1 MIIFLRHAQA
11 ENNAKRILAGRT
23 EGVHLTKTGIEQA
36 EQIAKYLK
44 PLDISAIYSSPIER
58 ASHTAEIV
66 AKNNSLDHNLDDR
79 LTEIEMGKF
88 TRMNYDDMFAKYGN
102 IFLKFYENDPV
113 IAEHEVETFPDV
125 QKRVLD
131 MVDHVLKKHNNE
143 NVILV
148 THMDP
153 IKSML
158 AKVMN
163 LLPETLFEL
172 IIANASL
179 TIIKEQDKKFSL
191 SAINAMN
198 IDRYYQTWYPKS
210 SINFKLYRSATQSN
224 DNEQNISIINHHC
237 DFMHNPNN

>member
-36 EQIAKYLK
+36 ERIAKYLK

-58 ASHTAEIV
+58 AYHTAEIV
-66 AKNNSLDHNLDDR
+66 AKNTSLDYELDDR

-113 IAEHEVETFPDV
+113 IAEQEVETFPHV
-125 QKRVLD
+125 QERILD
-131 MVDHVLKKHNNE
+131 IVNHIVKEHKNE
-143 NVILV
+143 NVIIV

-158 AKVMN
+158 STVMDLKPN
-163 LLPETLFEL
+163 TLFEL

-191 SAINAMN
+191 SAINAMDV
-198 IDRYYQTWYPKS
+198 DRYYQTW
-210 SINFKLYRSATQSN
+210 
-224 DNEQNISIINHHC
+224 
-237 DFMHNPNN
+237 

>member
-23 EGVHLTKTGIEQA
+23 EGVHLTKTGLEQA
-36 EQIAKYLK
+36 ERIAKYLQ

-66 AKNNSLDHNLDDR
+66 AKNNSLGHNLDDR

-102 IFLKFYENDPV
+102 IFLKFYQNDPV
-113 IAEHEVETFPDV
+113 IAEHEVETFPQV
-125 QKRVLD
+125 QSRILD
-131 MVDHVLKKHNNE
+131 MVNHIVEKHKNE

-158 AKVMN
+158 STVMD
-163 LLPETLFEL
+163 LKPKALFEL

-179 TIIKEQDKKFSL
+179 TIVTEQDKKFSL

-198 IDRYYQTWYPKS
+198 VDRYYQTW
-210 SINFKLYRSATQSN
+210 
-224 DNEQNISIINHHC
+224 
-237 DFMHNPNN
+237 

>member
-66 AKNNSLDHNLDDR
+66 AKNRSLEVVLDER
-79 LTEIEMGKF
+79 LTEIDMGKF

-113 IAEHEVETFPDV
+113 ISEHEVETFPDV

-131 MVDHVLKKHNNE
+131 MIEYVLKKHNNE

-163 LLPETLFEL
+163 LVPETLFEL

-179 TIIKEQDKKFSL
+179 TIIKEQDKIFSL

-198 IDRYYQTWYPKS
+198 IDRYYHT
-210 SINFKLYRSATQSN
+210 
-224 DNEQNISIINHHC
+224 
-237 DFMHNPNN
+237 

>member
-66 AKNNSLDHNLDDR
+66 AKNNSLDYELDDR

-113 IAEHEVETFPDV
+113 IAEQEVETFPHV
-125 QKRVLD
+125 QERILD
-131 MVDHVLKKHNNE
+131 IVNHIVEKHKYE

-158 AKVMN
+158 STVMDLKPN
-163 LLPETLFEL
+163 TLFEL

-198 IDRYYQTWYPKS
+198 IDRYYQTW
-210 SINFKLYRSATQSN
+210 
-224 DNEQNISIINHHC
+224 
-237 DFMHNPNN
+237 

>member
-66 AKNNSLDHNLDDR
+66 AKNNSLDYELDDR

-88 TRMNYDDMFAKYGN
+88 TLMNYDDMFAKYGN

-113 IAEHEVETFPDV
+113 IAEQEVETFLHV
-125 QKRVLD
+125 QERILD
-131 MVDHVLKKHNNE
+131 IVNHIVEKHKNE

-158 AKVMN
+158 STVMD
-163 LLPETLFEL
+163 LKPKALFEL

-198 IDRYYQTWYPKS
+198 IDRYYQTW
-210 SINFKLYRSATQSN
+210 
-224 DNEQNISIINHHC
+224 
-237 DFMHNPNN
+237 

>member
-11 ENNAKRILAGRT
+11 ENNTKRILAGRT
-23 EGVHLTKTGIEQA
+23 EGVPLTKTGIEQA
-36 EQIAKYLK
+36 EQIAKYLA
-44 PLDISAIYSSPIER
+44 PIDISAIYSSPIER
-58 ASHTAEIV
+58 AKHTAEIV
-66 AKNNSLDHNLDDR
+66 AKNSSLDVVLDER
-79 LTEIEMGKF
+79 LTEINMGKF

-113 IAEHEVETFPDV
+113 ISEHEVETFPNV

-131 MVDHVLKKHNNE
+131 LVDHVLKKHNNE

-163 LLPETLFEL
+163 LAPETLFEL

-179 TIIKEQDKKFSL
+179 TIVKEQDKKFSL
-191 SAINAMN
+191 SAINAMDV
-198 IDRYYQTWYPKS
+198 DRYHQTW
-210 SINFKLYRSATQSN
+210 
-224 DNEQNISIINHHC
+224 
-237 DFMHNPNN
+237 

>member
-11 ENNAKRILAGRT
+11 ENNTKRILAGRT
-23 EGVHLTKTGIEQA
+23 EGVPLTKTGIEQA
-36 EQIAKYLK
+36 ERITKYLTSI
-44 PLDISAIYSSPIER
+44 DISAIYSSPIER

-66 AKNNSLDHNLDDR
+66 AKNRSLEVVLDER
-79 LTEIEMGKF
+79 LTEIDMGKF

-113 IAEHEVETFPDV
+113 ISEHEVETFPDV

-131 MVDHVLKKHNNE
+131 MIEYVLKKHNNE

-163 LLPETLFEL
+163 LVPETLFEL

-179 TIIKEQDKKFSL
+179 TIIKEQDKIFSL

-198 IDRYYQTWYPKS
+198 IDRYYHT
-210 SINFKLYRSATQSN
+210 
-224 DNEQNISIINHHC
+224 
-237 DFMHNPNN
+237 

>member
-23 EGVHLTKTGIEQA
+23 EGVHLTKTGLEQA
-36 EQIAKYLK
+36 ERIAKYLK
-44 PLDISAIYSSPIER
+44 PLDISTIYSSPIER

-79 LTEIEMGKF
+79 LTEIDMGKF

-102 IFLKFYENDPV
+102 IFLKFYQNDPV
-113 IAEHEVETFPDV
+113 IAEHEVETFPQV
-125 QKRVLD
+125 QSRILD
-131 MVDHVLKKHNNE
+131 MVNHMVEKHKNE

-158 AKVMN
+158 STVMG
-163 LLPETLFEL
+163 LKPKTLFEL

-198 IDRYYQTWYPKS
+198 IDRYYQTW
-210 SINFKLYRSATQSN
+210 
-224 DNEQNISIINHHC
+224 
-237 DFMHNPNN
+237 

>member
-11 ENNAKRILAGRT
+11 ENNTKRILAGRT
-23 EGVHLTKTGIEQA
+23 EGVPLTKTGIEQA
-36 EQIAKYLK
+36 ERIAKYLASI
-44 PLDISAIYSSPIER
+44 DISAIYSSPIER
-58 ASHTAEIV
+58 ARHTAGII
-66 AKNNSLDHNLDDR
+66 AKNCSLEEVVIDER
-79 LTEIEMGKF
+79 LTEIDMGKF

-113 IAEHEVETFPDV
+113 ISEHEVETFLDV

-163 LLPETLFEL
+163 LVPQTLFEL

-179 TIIKEQDKKFSL
+179 TIITEQDKKFSL
-191 SAINAMN
+191 SAINAMD
-198 IDRYYQTWYPKS
+198 IDRYDQTW
-210 SINFKLYRSATQSN
+210 
-224 DNEQNISIINHHC
+224 
-237 DFMHNPNN
+237 

>member
-11 ENNAKRILAGRT
+11 ENNTKRILAGRT
-23 EGVHLTKTGIEQA
+23 ERVPLTKTGLEQA
-36 EQIAKYLK
+36 EQIAKYLA
-44 PLDISAIYSSPIER
+44 PIDISAIYSSPIER
-58 ASHTAEIV
+58 AKHTAEIV
-66 AKNNSLDHNLDDR
+66 TKNSAIDVELDDR
-79 LTEIEMGKF
+79 LTEIDMGKF

-113 IAEHEVETFPDV
+113 ISEHEVETFPDV
-125 QKRVLD
+125 QKRVLE

-163 LLPETLFEL
+163 LVPKTLFEL

-179 TIIKEQDKKFSL
+179 TIIKEQDKIFSL

-198 IDRYYQTWYPKS
+198 VDRYSQTW
-210 SINFKLYRSATQSN
+210 
-224 DNEQNISIINHHC
+224 
-237 DFMHNPNN
+237 

>member
-1 MIIFLRHAQA
+1 MIIFLRHGQA
-11 ENNAKRILAGRT
+11 ENNTKRILAGRT
-23 EGVHLTKTGIEQA
+23 EGVPLTKTGIEQA
-36 EQIAKYLK
+36 ERIAKYLASI
-44 PLDISAIYSSPIER
+44 DISAIYSSPIER
-58 ASHTAEIV
+58 ARHTAGII
-66 AKNNSLDHNLDDR
+66 AKNYSLEEVVIDER
-79 LTEIEMGKF
+79 LTEIDMGKF

-113 IAEHEVETFPDV
+113 ISEHEVETFPDV

-163 LLPETLFEL
+163 LVPQTLFEL

-179 TIIKEQDKKFSL
+179 TIITEQDKKFSL
-191 SAINAMN
+191 SAINAMD
-198 IDRYYQTWYPKS
+198 IDRYDQTW
-210 SINFKLYRSATQSN
+210 
-224 DNEQNISIINHHC
+224 
-237 DFMHNPNN
+237 

>member
-44 PLDISAIYSSPIER
+44 PLDISAIYSSPIAR
-58 ASHTAEIV
+58 ASTTAEIV
-66 AKNNSLDHNLDDR
+66 AKSSSLDVGLDER
-79 LTEIEMGKF
+79 LTEIDMGKF

-113 IAEHEVETFPDV
+113 ISEHKVETFPDV
-125 QKRVLD
+125 QKRVID

-158 AKVMN
+158 ANVMD
-163 LLPETLFEL
+163 LKPKTLFEL
-172 IIANASL
+172 IIANASFTIL
-179 TIIKEQDKKFSL
+179 TEQDRKLSL

-198 IDRYYQTWYPKS
+198 IDRYRQIW
-210 SINFKLYRSATQSN
+210 
-224 DNEQNISIINHHC
+224 
-237 DFMHNPNN
+237 

>member
-23 EGVHLTKTGIEQA
+23 EGVHLTKAGIEQA
-36 EQIAKYLK
+36 ERIAKYLK

-66 AKNNSLDHNLDDR
+66 AKNNSLDYELDDR
-79 LTEIEMGKF
+79 ITEIDMGKF

-113 IAEHEVETFPDV
+113 IAEHEVETFLEV
-125 QKRVLD
+125 QDRVLN
-131 MVDHVLKKHNNE
+131 MVDHIVKKHKNE

-158 AKVMN
+158 STVMD
-163 LLPETLFEL
+163 LKPKTLFEL

-179 TIIKEQDKKFSL
+179 TVIKEYQNKFSL
-191 SAINAMN
+191 SAINAMDV
-198 IDRYYQTWYPKS
+198 DRYYQTW
-210 SINFKLYRSATQSN
+210 
-224 DNEQNISIINHHC
+224 
-237 DFMHNPNN
+237 

>member
-36 EQIAKYLK
+36 ELIAKYLK

-79 LTEIEMGKF
+79 LTEIDMGKF
-88 TRMNYDDMFAKYGN
+88 TRMKYDDMFAKYGN

-113 IAEHEVETFPDV
+113 IAEHEVETFPQV
-125 QKRVLD
+125 QSRILD
-131 MVDHVLKKHNNE
+131 MVNHLVEKHKNE

-158 AKVMN
+158 STVMD
-163 LLPETLFEL
+163 LRPKALFEL

-198 IDRYYQTWYPKS
+198 IDRYYQTW
-210 SINFKLYRSATQSN
+210 
-224 DNEQNISIINHHC
+224 
-237 DFMHNPNN
+237 

>member
-11 ENNAKRILAGRT
+11 ENNTKRILAGRI
-23 EGVHLTKTGIEQA
+23 EGVPLTKAGIEQA
-36 EQIAKYLK
+36 ERIAKYLK

-66 AKNNSLDHNLDDR
+66 AKNNSLDYELDDR
-79 LTEIEMGKF
+79 ITEIDMGKF

-102 IFLKFYENDPV
+102 IFLKFYENDPI
-113 IAEHEVETFPDV
+113 IAEHEVETFPEV
-125 QKRVLD
+125 QRRILG
-131 MVDHVLKKHNNE
+131 MVNHVVEKHKNE

-158 AKVMN
+158 SIILDLK
-163 LLPETLFEL
+163 PKTLFEL

-179 TIIKEQDKKFSL
+179 TIIKEQENKFSL
-191 SAINAMN
+191 SAINAMG
-198 IDRYYQTWYPKS
+198 IDRYYQT
-210 SINFKLYRSATQSN
+210 
-224 DNEQNISIINHHC
+224 
-237 DFMHNPNN
+237 

>member
-11 ENNAKRILAGRT
+11 ENNTERILAGRT
-23 EGVHLTKTGIEQA
+23 EGVPLTKTGIEQA
-36 EQIAKYLK
+36 ERIAKYLK

-66 AKNNSLDHNLDDR
+66 AKNTSLDYELDDR

-113 IAEHEVETFPDV
+113 IAEHEVETFPNV
-125 QKRVLD
+125 QRRVLET
-131 MVDHVLKKHNNE
+131 VNHVVEKHKNE

-153 IKSML
+153 IKSIL
-158 AKVMN
+158 AMVMD
-163 LLPETLFEL
+163 LKPKTLFEL

-198 IDRYYQTWYPKS
+198 VDRYYQTW
-210 SINFKLYRSATQSN
+210 
-224 DNEQNISIINHHC
+224 
-237 DFMHNPNN
+237 

>member
-23 EGVHLTKTGIEQA
+23 EGVHLTKAGIEQA
-36 EQIAKYLK
+36 ESIAKYLNS
-44 PLDISAIYSSPIER
+44 LDISAIYSSPIER

-66 AKNNSLDHNLDDR
+66 AKNSLDYELDDR
-79 LTEIEMGKF
+79 ITEIDMGRF

-113 IAEHEVETFPDV
+113 IAEHEVETFPHV
-125 QKRVLD
+125 QRRVLD
-131 MVDHVLKKHNNE
+131 IVNHVVKKHKNE

-158 AKVMN
+158 STVME
-163 LLPETLFEL
+163 LKPKSLFEL

-179 TIIKEQDKKFSL
+179 TIIKEQENKFSL
-191 SAINAMN
+191 SAINAMDV
-198 IDRYYQTWYPKS
+198 DRYYQTW
-210 SINFKLYRSATQSN
+210 
-224 DNEQNISIINHHC
+224 
-237 DFMHNPNN
+237 